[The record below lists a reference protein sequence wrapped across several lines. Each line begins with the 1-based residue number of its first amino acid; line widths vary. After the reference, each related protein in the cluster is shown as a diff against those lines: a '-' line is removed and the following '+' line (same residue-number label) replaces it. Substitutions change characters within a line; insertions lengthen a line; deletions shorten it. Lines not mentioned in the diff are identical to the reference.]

1 MSIAAV
7 FTKKMFV
14 DVGEFLTEI
23 VKFKI
28 PDKPQMLDVQQ
39 MQERVD
45 FLFEEFH
52 EIRDA
57 THVKDF
63 EGIVDGLIDLMYVAI
78 GTLIMMGVPPRDA
91 WDEVQRAN
99 MEKVSGKKPGR
110 NMRYD
115 AIKPIGWKPPDFSKI
130 LSGDSPGN
138 VHEQLSLDLG
148 DGLAG
153 TNLGEVSVDELAEN
167 PHMWDKTDPQI
178 LESLARASHNE
189 GITDDERKSASPEWD
204 EMASA
209 LKKYREKGKYH
220 RSLNDYTP
228 DEVNLIHFMLSRQC
242 PFTIRRAAMV
252 MESKSADYG
261 SIKSHRP
268 EYFPFGDASYLTM
281 IWTKL
286 MRLTYLFEKKSP
298 PSHESKLD
306 SVIDLINYS
315 GFYGDHL
322 MQEEKK

>member
-14 DVGEFLTEI
+14 DVGEFLTQI
-23 VKFKI
+23 VKFKV
-28 PDKPQMLDVQQ
+28 PDKPRMLERHQME
-39 MQERVD
+39 ERVA
-45 FLFEEFH
+45 FLYEEFQ
-52 EIRDA
+52 ETRDA
-57 THVKDF
+57 SNARDF
-63 EGIVDGLIDLMYVAI
+63 EGTVDGLIDLMYVAI

-110 NMRYD
+110 TMQYD
-115 AIKPIGWKPPDFSKI
+115 AIKPIGWKPPDFGEI
-130 LSGDSPGN
+130 LSGDSPGD
-138 VHEQLSLDLG
+138 VHGQLSLDL
-148 DGLAG
+148 DMKPGLNG
-153 TNLGEVSVDELAEN
+153 TSLGEVTMDEYVESLPSVDDLVVI
-167 PHMWDKTDPQI
+167 K
-178 LESLARASHNE
+178 RA
-189 GITDDERKSASPEWD
+189 K
-204 EMASA
+204 
-209 LKKYREKGKYH
+209 EKGKYH
-220 RSLNDYTP
+220 KALIDYTP
-228 DEVNLIHFMLSRQC
+228 DEVNLIHFMLSNQC

-306 SVIDLINYS
+306 SVIDLINYA